1 MSSVSDPKRSVKN
14 DDSSFLGKEER
25 FDSLEESS
33 FHSVDQIPTD
43 KNAEKG

>member
-1 MSSVSDPKRSVKN
+1 MSSVSDYKRGTKN
-14 DDSSFLGKEER
+14 EDSSFLRKDER

-43 KNAEKG
+43 ENAEKG